1 MSIVLAN
8 SGNEEPMLNGAAPRT
23 TAFDKSDRFKTNA
36 EIFKKRTSRDMNSA
50 HSSPFLSKSGKL
62 GTAGDHGVMK
72 DSGKLF
78 TTSIGS
84 QIIQTNPNR
93 KMDNSPIQ

>member
-8 SGNEEPMLNGAAPRT
+8 SGNEEPMMNGT
-23 TAFDKSDRFKTNA
+23 NDKFKTNA
-36 EIFKKRTSRDMNSA
+36 EIFKRRTSRDMNPP
-50 HSSPFLSKSGKL
+50 HGSPFLSKSGKV
-62 GTAGDHGVMK
+62 GTAGDHGIMK
-72 DSGKLF
+72 DTGKLF

-93 KMDNSPIQ
+93 KMDSSPIG